1 MPALA
6 DVPPDGAPAGR
17 GIARYGKVSVLQP
30 CRSMTYLSAFL
41 HNPPRRPLYLAAAIA
56 MYLTIITIG
65 NIPGARADI
74 GAYAPGA
81 VLHSIAYAVLA
92 ALWFTGSR
100 GGPLARA
107 GKAVLAVAV
116 MGAGDEFVQSFF
128 PYRGASIHD
137 WAVDVGAAIVAGS
150 LLTLLAARTAVQVRH

>member
-1 MPALA
+1 
-6 DVPPDGAPAGR
+6 
-17 GIARYGKVSVLQP
+17 
-30 CRSMTYLSAFL
+30 MTAYLSTFL
-41 HNPPRRPLYLAAAIA
+41 HHPRRRPLCLAAAVV
-56 MYLTIITIG
+56 MYLTIITTG

-92 ALWFTGSR
+92 ALWFVGSR
-100 GGPLARA
+100 GSAFVRA

-128 PYRGASIHD
+128 PYRGASIRD
-137 WAVDVGAAIVAGS
+137 WAVDVSAAIVISSVLALLSSRAPVDAG
-150 LLTLLAARTAVQVRH
+150 H